1 MSRANEVVRKDI
13 LATATDAGKGQERK
27 DCSFPAEQDFPG
39 QPEIAPQFWLR
50 ANLGGDSAPH
60 ALGTAPLALVGSLHA
75 QHGFAM
81 KAIMTINERK
91 TNEKLS

>member
-1 MSRANEVVRKDI
+1 MPGKKSQEEHLQPRPMQRKGGTQSVV
-13 LATATDAGKGQERK
+13 
-27 DCSFPAEQDFPG
+27 FAEQDFPG